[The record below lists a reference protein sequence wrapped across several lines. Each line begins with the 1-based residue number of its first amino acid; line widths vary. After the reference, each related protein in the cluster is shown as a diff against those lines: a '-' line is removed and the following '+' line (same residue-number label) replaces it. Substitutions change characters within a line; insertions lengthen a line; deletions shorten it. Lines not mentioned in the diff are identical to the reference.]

1 MRENID
7 GIIDIKSISGSIA
20 ISEAKNTKII
30 LPNEKNTGQRYDI
43 VYFVI
48 LLRKYGIHIFASK
61 YTGIKKNAY
70 DKQEN
75 KTHKTIECNFN

>member
-1 MRENID
+1 M
-7 GIIDIKSISGSIA
+7 KQ
-20 ISEAKNTKII
+20 KIQKKI

-61 YTGIKKNAY
+61 YTGTKIMLTINKKRKHIKLSNEISIKCQVGKIQKCY
-70 DKQEN
+70 
-75 KTHKTIECNFN
+75 I